1 MTTKPAADEE
11 PLSWFLLAH
20 AFLYDAAMLNK
31 AVAARRAGGYFVSPV
46 RFLYFHAIELFLKA
60 YLRQCGFAEAVLKNR
75 PYGHRLDALATKAET
90 QGLRLTRRVRTICD
104 TSATF
109 DDPFEARYLRTGGK
123 SISPPNR
130 LHEAARDL
138 QNAVE
143 EALRGAGV
151 RMQPLDKLP
160 VVHPPGLTLR
170 QAAKRLRRR
179 ASRAEA

>member
-1 MTTKPAADEE
+1 MTTKPVAADEE

-31 AVAARRAGGYFVSPV
+31 AVAARRTFGYFESPV

-60 YLRQCGFAEAVLKNR
+60 FLRQCGLTEAALKKPK
-75 PYGHRLDALATKAET
+75 PYGHHLDALVTEAET
-90 QGLRLTRRVRTICD
+90 RGLRVTRRVRTVCD
-104 TSATF
+104 ASATF

-123 SISPPNR
+123 SITPPNR

-138 QNAVE
+138 QKAVE

-151 RMQPLDKLP
+151 RMHQLDKLP
-160 VVHPPGLTLR
+160 VVHPPRLTIR
-170 QAAKRLRRR
+170 QATKRLRRR
-179 ASRAEA
+179 GLAS